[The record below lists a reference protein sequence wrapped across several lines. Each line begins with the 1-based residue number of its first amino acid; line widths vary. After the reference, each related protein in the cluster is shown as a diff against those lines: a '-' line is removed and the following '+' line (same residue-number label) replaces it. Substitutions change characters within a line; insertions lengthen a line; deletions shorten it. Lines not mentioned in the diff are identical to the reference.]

1 MKKPQLVIGIP
12 ALVIILVIVAAFV
25 IRATRGEF
33 VPGDNPSG
41 YQLPF
46 FGGTRPSGGFG
57 GGSTA
62 TEDLVKDLQTTVDD
76 GGESEFD
83 SLKKEASGL

>member
-12 ALVIILVIVAAFV
+12 ALAIVLVIVAAFV
-25 IRATRGEF
+25 IRATRGTF
-33 VPGDNPSG
+33 VPGDTSSG

-57 GGSTA
+57 GGSIA
-62 TEDLVKDLQTTVDD
+62 TEDLGKELQTTVDD
-76 GGESEFD
+76 GGESDFTQLQKD
-83 SLKKEASGL
+83 ASGL